1 MSGVFPPG
9 KTSPALCG
17 LVLRNLLET
26 HVAAYQRLQSLMEQP
41 RDAHVRI
48 GIVHCVYHFDCWN
61 PLNGFDWYE
70 PARERPGPSDCG
82 RRDGQW

>member
-26 HVAAYQRLQSLMEQP
+26 HVATYQRLQSLMEQP
-41 RDAHVRI
+41 RGDRDRRVRI

-61 PLNGFDWYE
+61 PLNGFDWLG
-70 PARERPGPSDCG
+70 PASERPGPSDCG
-82 RRDGQW
+82 